1 MKTKRLVTLLLVLA
15 TAFCAAFAVGCKKK
29 PANATVESVMLSATQ
44 IELNTGDA
52 INYAD
57 YTVTA
62 KYSDGKQQTLPLT
75 EKMFGAEDLAK
86 LNAAGTYTLTVTAF
100 GKQASLSVTVKNRTF
115 ADVSADDVTKIYDG
129 EAIVPEI
136 KNAPQGA
143 TVVWTFRKDTADGE
157 IVSEPVNAGVYYAQG
172 VVSLKNYD
180 DKTVT
185 AKITVNKKLLDP
197 AALEWLN
204 VKRVYTGKEI
214 TVNAVPDN
222 LPDGITV
229 VGYEGD
235 VKGTD
240 KKEYTVTVKFA
251 NENPNYDIAETYSL
265 KWSIVAPLEAKWLG
279 AKDGNLFVASFENL
293 TDATGRLTFNG
304 KTTDYKVKFDEKL
317 VATFSELN
325 GNVTAITLNG
335 QILTLGVGSE
345 TYTLISEDDLN
356 TYFAGNEYDL
366 LLAQIKVNVDEA
378 AAKLTLEIAT
388 ADGETSYPLTL
399 KADATASAASAVK
412 LYATEDLYLEY
423 YNEYGVGYPK
433 LCGFDLTG
441 YKADD
446 YELATKA
453 EVAAVVKNLI
463 VGTFKDEHGNVLVV
477 NGYNDVKLNGK
488 ASKLFAVVNSQGKV
502 ALKIALNSDKNN
514 QDLTIKDGWYT
525 VTGLNY
531 SNSPLINEKAAKYL
545 GTYYISADG
554 AITDGQTVAFTAS
567 YGSVSFSTKLVTT
580 ADTAESN
587 TFNVVDNKT
596 ENRAVLTL
604 GEDGKLTATLY
615 LKDSDAVYATLVFS
629 DGGASVS
636 AGDKNFVKVDKL
648 IEKSSGFD
656 GEYYSADG
664 ASLKYDGKGKF
675 TLNGVDYTKYTLQY
689 ADDTLTV
696 TIGENEDT
704 HVIVYTEKRFVTVD
718 GEIFLNDLSGSL
730 SDGYKSSAE
739 YKGSEGTLSV
749 NKNVIKV
756 NDVQLT
762 DLAYSFADD
771 GNGNGRTVL
780 KVTAKLG
787 ENAYELLFYSLATV
801 KAGDKAFV
809 SKLFV
814 PYYGETYKPV
824 GDENKSFTV
833 TLDGKVEL
841 NGKEIIVDSLT
852 NSSFVYYL
860 EKDGKLFKVQ
870 MYDNSSYGYLMIDE
884 GGVQLNYTSE
894 FFRTYRGYYL
904 SEDKASVFA
913 FADTKLIFASG
924 SEYTEY
930 SVKSKTADAVTL
942 NVGGEDAV
950 FSTADGVNTVVY
962 KGKTYKKDK
971 TFAMENYFGK
981 YSAFGGSAYDDF
993 TFVKLNDTNKN
1004 PVVLSNVIVF
1014 NGNITPIVKYSD
1026 QKKAYLI
1033 KNTDA
1038 DTASQLPYYAIVED
1052 YIKYVGSG
1060 KLNGKVFAIDFS
1072 ISTKN
1077 NKTVPVI
1084 NASYDGKAVTLT
1096 DLSSKNR
1103 IAAEIDGKAY
1113 TIEPATDDEKALADL
1128 KIYESAYSDFTGNK
1142 YTFNGSTSELVAKIN
1157 ADGES
1162 VIAFTFNGQEVS
1174 AQYADATFGKTVTFA
1189 CNGVNYKGNLAK
1201 NGTPKVRVVTVA
1213 EYEFFFDSE
1222 YNEATYNYSLTI
1234 GGKTFTF
1241 KYDVKALNRN
1251 NDMYE
1256 FVFDLS
1262 KTSYDGKPVTEAYY
1276 SYGAQA
1282 VVFATADGT
1291 FAYKLADKSLV
1302 SGVTYEGVLSL
1313 VNNKY
1318 VSNADGVY
1326 VTARVVSLTG
1336 NKAVIG
1342 YFYDLNSEGLK
1353 AATTEKIE
1361 GGYKLSVAEMP
1372 DSYLLEESGDY
1383 KLYTANQHLF
1393 AGSYKVGEK
1402 DLVITGKHANG
1413 KYTYTAS
1420 YGGGAAVSVTP
1431 DFAGKS
1437 LTIKETGK
1445 TTLLIWSEKDGVRTF
1460 RELPEKTLKFCKSY
1474 VYMANLENTRNE
1486 YELAVTF
1493 KGVVDGKIKYN
1504 VKDAYGKNA
1513 EGTLSDDGNYIS
1525 VYMGGYD
1532 LCVFLN
1538 AQSDEYYEYVAVK
1551 KTSSI
1556 LPYLGKHTVGGET
1569 IEFALGA
1576 TSDVG
1581 EDEDGEDCFG
1591 GFASSCIKVTYKG
1604 KTVNASTKYSS
1615 SVSSIEFTIDNV
1627 KYVAKI
1633 TDGVMTVEVKK

>member
-29 PANATVESVMLSATQ
+29 PANAAVESVTLSATQ

-100 GKQASLSVTVKNRTF
+100 GKQASLTVTVKNRTF
-115 ADVSADDVTKIYDG
+115 ADVSADDVNKTYDG
-129 EAIVPEI
+129 EASIPEI

-214 TVNAVPDN
+214 TVNATPDN

-235 VKGTD
+235 VKGTEQ
-240 KKEYTVTVKFA
+240 KEYIVTVKFA

-265 KWSIVAPLEAKWLG
+265 KWSIVAPLEARWLG

-304 KTTDYKVKFDEKL
+304 KTTDYKVKFDEKF

-366 LLAQIKVNVDEA
+366 LVAQIKVDVDEA
-378 AAKLTLEIAT
+378 AGKLTLEIASEV
-388 ADGETSYPLTL
+388 GETSYPLTL

-412 LYATEDLYLEY
+412 LYAAEDLYLEY
-423 YNEYGVGYPK
+423 YNAYGVGYPK
-433 LCGFDLTG
+433 LCGFDLIG

-463 VGTFKDEHGNVLVV
+463 VGTFKDEDGNVLVV
-477 NGYNDVKLNGK
+477 NGYNDVKYNGK
-488 ASKLFAVVNSQGKV
+488 AVKLFAVNSYGKV
-502 ALKIALNSDKNN
+502 ALKIALNSYKND
-514 QDLTIKDGWYT
+514 QDFTIEDGWYKIS
-525 VTGLNY
+525 Y
-531 SNSPLINEKAAKYL
+531 SPFINEKAAKYL

-567 YGSVSFSTKLVTT
+567 YGSVSFSTKLVTA
-580 ADTAESN
+580 ADTAESK
-587 TFNVVDNKT
+587 TFKVVNSKT

-604 GEDGKLTATLY
+604 GKDGKLTATLY
-615 LKDSDAVYATLVFS
+615 LKDSDEVYATLVFA

-648 IEKSSGFD
+648 IEKSSWSG

-664 ASLKYDGKGKF
+664 VTLKYDGKGKF
-675 TLNGVDYTKYTLQY
+675 TLNGVDYTKYSLQY

-696 TIGENEDT
+696 TIENEDT

-718 GEIFLNDLSGSL
+718 GEIFLNDASGSL

-739 YKGSEGTLSV
+739 YEGSEGKLSV

-787 ENAYELLFYSLATV
+787 ENAYELLFYSLAAV

-809 SKLFV
+809 AKVFV

-824 GDENKSFTV
+824 GDENKTFTV

-841 NGKEIIVDSLT
+841 NGKEIIVDSL
-852 NSSFVYYL
+852 SGSGFVYYL
-860 EKDGKLFKVQ
+860 EKDGNLFEVL
-870 MYDNSSYGYLMIDE
+870 MYDNSSYGYLTIKE
-884 GGVQLNYTSE
+884 GGVSLDYTSE

-913 FADTKLIFASG
+913 FADTKLIFASE
-924 SEYTEY
+924 SKYTTY

-971 TFAMENYFGK
+971 TFALENYFGK

-993 TFVKLNDTNKN
+993 TFEKLNDTSSN

-1038 DTASQLPYYAIVED
+1038 DTASQLPYYAIVD
-1052 YIKYVGSG
+1052 GYIKYVGSG
-1060 KLNGKVFAIDFS
+1060 KINGKVFAIGFS
-1072 ISTKN
+1072 IGTKN
-1077 NKTVPVI
+1077 NKLVPVI

-1096 DLSSKNR
+1096 DLSSKHR

-1128 KIYESAYSDFTGNK
+1128 KIYESAYSDFTGSK

-1157 ADGES
+1157 TDGES

-1174 AQYADATFGKTVTFA
+1174 AQYADAAFGKTVTFT

-1213 EYEFFFDSE
+1213 EYEFFFGSA
-1222 YNEATYNYSLTI
+1222 YNEATYDYSLTI

-1313 VNNKY
+1313 VNKKY

-1326 VTARVVSLTG
+1326 VTARVVSLTD

-1342 YFYDLNSEGLK
+1342 YFYDLDSEGLK

-1383 KLYTANQHLF
+1383 KFYTADQHLF

-1431 DFAGKS
+1431 DFAGKT

-1474 VYMANLENTRNE
+1474 VYMANLENTLTE
-1486 YELAVTF
+1486 YELTVTF

-1504 VKDAYGKNA
+1504 VKDGYGKNA

-1538 AQSDEYYEYVAVK
+1538 AQSDDYYEYVAVK

-1576 TSDVG
+1576 TSFEE
-1581 EDEDGEDCFG
+1581 EDEEDYYFG

-1604 KTVNASTKYSS
+1604 KTVNATTKYSS
-1615 SVSSIEFTIDNV
+1615 SVSSIEFTVDNV
-1627 KYVAKI
+1627 NYVAKI